1 MQPSELLSRTQ
12 VETVH
17 EASLHLLE
25 RVGLD
30 LHDGAARDLLA
41 RAGARVDGRRVFLP
55 PRLVEEQRAKAP
67 ERFRLHAR
75 NPEHDLIVGD
85 RPLFAPANCPAFVME
100 MDGRRRDGTL
110 KDYEQFVTL
119 TEQSPHLDL
128 CSNIPVEP
136 SDVPEPLRPLYT
148 TYACL
153 THTEKCFMGCC
164 LGAEAARDVL
174 SMMAMVF
181 GEDDLAGRPRV
192 LSIPCSLTPLGWDER
207 MLGALMTYAR
217 AGQPVMINSIAIQG
231 ATAPVT
237 LAGALSLQNAE
248 ILAGIVIAQLC
259 REGTPVVYASGSSNV
274 DMRTGAFCVGSPEM
288 AMNNALA
295 AQMARYYHIPSR
307 GAGALTDAMRPDAQA
322 GYESMM
328 NLFSAVQ
335 SGLHVILHAAGA
347 LETLNSISYEK
358 FLLDEEAV
366 GMLKHVCR
374 GVRVDEETLALET
387 VREAGPGGSFLNATH
402 TFLHFRDELFFPQIT
417 RSRSYT
423 AWRDGGRRTV
433 VTEANRRCREILEGA
448 RPVGLPP
455 SIDRDLKSFMEAR
468 LGHPGRTRRRHA

>member
-1 MQPSELLSRTQ
+1 MQHELLTGTQ
-12 VETVH
+12 VEAVH
-17 EASLHLLE
+17 EASLRLLD

-30 LHDGAARDLLA
+30 VHDEAARDLLA
-41 RAGARVDGRRVFLP
+41 SAGARVDGRRVFLP
-55 PRLVEEQRAKAP
+55 AGLVEAQRAKAP
-67 ERFRLHAR
+67 ERFTLHAR
-75 NPEHDLIVGD
+75 NPEHDLVVGD
-85 RPLFAPANCPAFVME
+85 RPLFAPANGPAFVME

-110 KDYEQFVTL
+110 ADYERFVML
-119 TEQSPHLDL
+119 TERSPHLDL

-136 SDVPEPLRPLYT
+136 ADVPEPLRPLRT

-164 LGAEAARDVL
+164 LGSEAAQDVL
-174 SMMAMVF
+174 RMVGMVF
-181 GEDDLAGRPRV
+181 GERDLASRPRV

-237 LAGALSLQNAE
+237 LSGALALQNAE

-288 AMNNALA
+288 AVNNALA
-295 AQMARYYHIPSR
+295 AQMARYYRIPSR

-328 NLFSAVQ
+328 NLFSALQ
-335 SGLHVILHAAGA
+335 GGLHVVLHAVGA

-366 GMLKHVCR
+366 GMVKHIGR
-374 GVRVDEETLALET
+374 GVRVDEEALALET

-402 TFLHFRDELFFPQIT
+402 TFVHFRDQLFFPQIT
-417 RSRSYT
+417 RSRSYA
-423 AWRDGGRRTV
+423 AWRDGGRPTV
-433 VTEANRRCREILEGA
+433 VTEANRRCREILEGV

-455 SIDRDLKSFMEAR
+455 SVDRDLRSYLDAR
-468 LGHPGRTRRRHA
+468 TGRLNRPRRRTA